1 MKTKK
6 TLAMLFL
13 LFLLSNQNYSILLS
27 NEKNL
32 IDLNKKSF
40 LEKNNLSNESDV
52 VAAIR
57 NKAKMNLMKFYDI
70 QDWMNIAQLNQKV
83 LPIFKKMID
92 KDGLVLDGND
102 LFYDIEKLSIV
113 ASKEF
118 KADKLIVTMKYFQ
131 REFDIELLFDK
142 NFNDD
147 DFIQAI
153 KSWFE
158 NSNNKNLDLF
168 DWDTNTD
175 INKKTIDW
183 VKQLLATQ
191 SIKINNEKINIDINK
206 FFING
211 IDSKNLLDGTIKLL
225 ANYNNSD
232 FEDLSIKINIEIN
245 SQKLIDELKT
255 NLNQNLVLLL
265 NKDINNY
272 NFIEKAPFAEWIKVI
287 REFIGSK
294 VIIDNKEVEINSS
307 KISFQMDKI
316 TEKNLNLSPWS
327 NSVSLPITYELLN
340 QKYFFNVEIQ
350 LRFERND
357 QELINQFKKTLLE
370 KIEFIDGTTIHKY
383 ASKQDFFP
391 IILSNLKKNAPFKI
405 VIPSK
410 QKEFDYNL
418 TNLDIID
425 YEIKYTD
432 NNFSID
438 LTLKDKL
445 ISSENI
451 VINLPLKNY
460 IVELAFNKIDETINH
475 GIASI
480 HQNNVVRIDQAEWEF
495 KTQAELH
502 QLVIERIKN
511 FFNDVKEKE
520 IKETIDLILSK
531 SVIIGTISDA
541 KILLKY
547 NDFISKNSKYAYLIM
562 NNLNFNAVNDK
573 IKFALHNNF
582 TTQQMLKLD
591 FSKTDV
597 EIKQQ
602 ILAILLEDVNNV
614 LEFDSNGKKYQ
625 LNLNDLEI
633 LTYVVKN
640 DQIELKIR
648 HPRIGIPFTFAVNI
662 PNLTENDII
671 NYLENVYFDTIPKIA
686 ADRWLLNDLLFN
698 NTIANQNK
706 IINLIFEQIHLPKFL
721 MSVHKYW
728 EPKISDFSWYSYEEN
743 NENEITFIFKSE
755 FFIKNNIKLI
765 KIKVNLENKE
775 VKLC

>member
-6 TLAMLFL
+6 TLAILFF

-27 NEKNL
+27 NQKNL

-52 VAAIR
+52 IAAIR
-57 NKAKMNLMKFYDI
+57 NKTKMNLMKFYDI
-70 QDWMNIAQLNQKV
+70 QDWMNVEQLNQKV
-83 LPIFKKMID
+83 LPIFKKMINN
-92 KDGLVLDGND
+92 DGLGLNGND

-118 KADKLIVTMKYFQ
+118 KTDKLIITMKYFQ

-147 DFIQAI
+147 DFIKAI

-183 VKQLLATQ
+183 VKQLLVIQ

-211 IDSKNLLDGTIKLL
+211 IDSKNLLNGTIKLL
-225 ANYNNSD
+225 VNYNDSD

-255 NLNQNLVLLL
+255 NLNENLVLLL
-265 NKDINNY
+265 NKNINNY
-272 NFIEKAPFAEWIKVI
+272 NFIEKAPFAEWIKII
-287 REFIGSK
+287 RAFIGSK
-294 VIIDNKEVEINSS
+294 IIIDNKEVEINSN

-340 QKYFFNVEIQ
+340 QKYFFNAEIQ

-383 ASKQDFFP
+383 ASKQEFFP
-391 IILSNLKKNAPFKI
+391 AILSNLKKYAPFKI
-405 VIPSK
+405 IINSK
-410 QKEFDYNL
+410 QKEFDYTL

-438 LTLKDKL
+438 LTLRDKL

-451 VINLPLKNY
+451 IINLPLRNY
-460 IVELAFNKIDETINH
+460 IVELAFNKIEER
-475 GIASI
+475 I
-480 HQNNVVRIDQAEWEF
+480 HNNTVRIDQAEWEF
-495 KTQAELH
+495 KTEAELRK
-502 QLVIERIKN
+502 LVIERIKN
-511 FFNDVKEKE
+511 FFND
-520 IKETIDLILSK
+520 IKDKQINETINLILSK
-531 SVIIGTISDA
+531 SVITGTISQA

-547 NDFISKNSKYAYLIM
+547 NDFISKNSKYSYIIIA
-562 NNLNFNAVNDK
+562 NLNFNKVNDK
-573 IKFALHNNF
+573 IKFVLHNNF
-582 TTQQMLKLD
+582 TIEQMLKLD
-591 FSKTDV
+591 FFKTDAD
-597 EIKQQ
+597 IKQH
-602 ILAILLEDVNNV
+602 ILTILLEDVNNI

-633 LTYVVKN
+633 LSYVIKN

-648 HPRIGIPFTFAVNI
+648 HPKIVASFIFEVNI
-662 PNLTENDII
+662 PNLTRSDII
-671 NYLENVYFDTIPKIA
+671 NYLENIYFDNIPKIVL
-686 ADRWLLNDLLFN
+686 DRWLFNDLLFN
-698 NTIANQNK
+698 NTIDNQNK

-721 MSVHKYW
+721 MSVYKYW

-743 NENEITFIFKSE
+743 NENEITFIFKGE
-755 FFIKNNIKLI
+755 FFIKDNVKLI